1 MLSCATLK
9 PLSLG
14 IGRVGF
20 GSFPGFTVLTLV
32 IDCGGGGA
40 SVDGQLG
47 FFR

>member
-14 IGRVGF
+14 RVGF
-20 GSFPGFTVLTLV
+20 GCFTGFTVLV
-32 IDCGGGGA
+32 IDCGA

>member
-14 IGRVGF
+14 RVGF
-20 GSFPGFTVLTLV
+20 GCFTGFTVLV

-40 SVDGQLG
+40 SVDSQLG